1 LIVPIGRWVLETV
14 CRQLKIWESSTHT
27 QHLQLAANVSARQFR
42 QTDFVDVVRQII
54 RESDINPNRLK
65 LELTESLVLDD
76 IDETIRKMHA
86 LREIG
91 VRFSMDDF
99 GTGNSS
105 LSNLRKLPIDQ
116 LKIDQSFVRDISI
129 DPDDTVI
136 VQTIIAMANNLGL
149 DVIAEGVET
158 EEQRRFLE
166 NHGCHTF
173 QGYLYSKPLPLDGF
187 ESLLP

>member
-1 LIVPIGRWVLETV
+1 
-14 CRQLKIWESSTHT
+14 
-27 QHLQLAANVSARQFR
+27 LQLAANVSARQFR
-42 QTDFVDVVRQII
+42 QADFVAVVTDII
-54 RESDINPNRLK
+54 RQTDINPNRLK

-76 IDETIRKMHA
+76 INETIRKMHE

-116 LKIDQSFVRDISI
+116 LKIDQSFVRDISV

-158 EEQRRFLE
+158 ENQRIFLE
-166 NHGCHTF
+166 THGCQTF
-173 QGYLYSKPLPLDGF
+173 QGYLFSKPVPLADF
-187 ESLLP
+187 QQLLGGS